1 MNEKMN
7 TPLGSAFPKE
17 RVRYAMLSFFL
28 AQGLCFSS
36 WASRIPDVKDFFE
49 VNYAFYWG
57 LVLFLIPVGKFVAIP
72 LAGYLVSRLGSRIMA
87 QASVLQSRFEQ
98 YLANLE
104 EKGIQIL
111 EKNVMIEKADQK
123 YVVTGTVDA
132 YESIVSYQPTEIL
145 EITSEERQQP
155 NESD

>member
-1 MNEKMN
+1 MEYVKKVPTGAEKI
-7 TPLGSAFPKE
+7 TYQ
-17 RVRYAMLSFFL
+17 VRILDYLIKNPFF
-28 AQGLCFSS
+28 SPVEEPYEVVS
-36 WASRIPDVKDFFE
+36 DVSQFHFTDNFYLPVYFE
-49 VNYAFYWG
+49 TYLYEECQTEEKTYSKTEAA
-57 LVLFLIPVGKFVAIP
+57 AI
-72 LAGYLVSRLGSRIMA
+72 A
-87 QASVLQSRFEQ
+87 QSRFAQ

>member
-57 LVLFLIPVGKFVAIP
+57 
-72 LAGYLVSRLGSRIMA
+72 
-87 QASVLQSRFEQ
+87 
-98 YLANLE
+98 
-104 EKGIQIL
+104 
-111 EKNVMIEKADQK
+111 
-123 YVVTGTVDA
+123 
-132 YESIVSYQPTEIL
+132 
-145 EITSEERQQP
+145 
-155 NESD
+155 